1 MLFKRIE
8 MYNFG
13 RYAGKNTF
21 DTTVTRGRN
30 VILVRAPNDRGKTTL
45 FKAIKFALYGDRD
58 TPASSWINFQAAA
71 KGDGKMYVEIVF
83 DEGGKEHRLR
93 RSVGFRKTP
102 RGEEI
107 NIKGLP
113 KAELFRRG
121 GGAASTTSGGES
133 RDRIDAILPRDA
145 SQFFFFDGEEIQGY
159 IKNQGK
165 QVKHAI
171 EKILGIKELYNAA
184 DDLRH
189 IKDGLDAEYSR
200 IARSHTKSQ
209 RDREKLDGVER
220 ELAGIQD
227 SIDGNETLRRGA
239 SARHKELKE
248 SLAQYESIKSFVE
261 ERGRAEAECA
271 RIQESIK
278 EVDKS
283 LAKQRGDLG
292 ISMLVG
298 LLDIIDRGTDTGA
311 TADECESRTIRR
323 MVDNNAKTCVCGR
336 AIDAKSY
343 KVLEAK
349 TRHSDPPT
357 ALLLK
362 RFVERMLID
371 IRPYQ
376 RESNLRQSVEN
387 RAAHIRDRDTQR
399 TIIQRCMAEIKNNTS
414 VDDDITRLER
424 DYEEAAR
431 DMGKYERDNQALAI
445 ARRKK
450 EAEKE
455 KIEGKIE
462 ASMDDVPLQHAKNR
476 KRVCDML
483 IEGVGEAIEQFYQKR
498 KPELEGHVSR
508 IFTRLTNNPEL
519 YKGIKI
525 DREFNLVVVRHDGTE
540 LPTDTYSPSA
550 GASQIVA
557 TAMIGGMNRFATI
570 DAPIVVDT
578 PLGRLDDIHR
588 TNVMRYYSEMGRQV
602 IILYQ
607 PKEIGEEDM
616 EGIRDQLASEWAIES
631 LAGDPD
637 LSQIAKKVSYV

>member
-13 RYAGKNTF
+13 RYAGKNTI
-21 DTTVTRGRN
+21 DMTVTRERN

-58 TPASSWINFQAAA
+58 APASSWINFQAAA

-83 DEGGKEHRLR
+83 DEGGKECRLR

-102 RGEEI
+102 KGEEI
-107 NIKGLP
+107 NTKGHP
-113 KAELFRRG
+113 KAELFSTDG
-121 GGAASTTSGGES
+121 GTTPSTSGGES
-133 RDRIDAILPRDA
+133 RDMIDAILPRDA

-159 IKNQGK
+159 IKNQSA

-184 DDLRH
+184 DDLSY
-189 IKDGLDAEYSR
+189 IKGGLDAEYSR
-200 IARSHTKSQ
+200 IAKSHTKSQ
-209 RDREKLDGVER
+209 KDREKLGRAER
-220 ELAGIQD
+220 ELAEIQEG
-227 SIDGNETLRRGA
+227 IDGNKALLKGA
-239 SARHKELKE
+239 TARHKELKE
-248 SLAQYESIKSFVE
+248 SLAQYESIKSVVE
-261 ERGRAEAECA
+261 ERERAEAECA
-271 RIQESIK
+271 RIEK
-278 EVDKS
+278 GLREVDKNLS
-283 LAKQRGDLG
+283 KQRGDLAIG
-292 ISMLVG
+292 MLVG
-298 LLDIIDRGTDTGA
+298 LLDIIGKDTDTQA

-323 MVDNNAKTCVCGR
+323 MVENNAKTCVCGR
-336 AIDAKSY
+336 AMDAKSY

-349 TRHSDPPT
+349 ARHNDPPT

-362 RFVERMLID
+362 RFVERILID
-371 IRPYQ
+371 MRPYQ
-376 RESNLRQSVEN
+376 RETNLRQSVEK
-387 RAAHIRDRDTQR
+387 RSAYIRDRDTQR
-399 TIIQRCMAEIKNNTS
+399 TIIQRCMTEIKNNTS
-414 VDDDITRLER
+414 VDDDITKLER
-424 DYEEAAR
+424 DYEEATM
-431 DMGKYERDNQALAI
+431 DMGKYDRDNRALVI
-445 ARRKK
+445 LRRKK

-455 KIEGKIE
+455 KMEWKVE
-462 ASMDDVPLQHAKNR
+462 ASTDDAPLQNAKNR
-476 KRVCDML
+476 KSVCGML
-483 IEGVGEAIEQFYQKR
+483 IAGVEEAIEQFYQKR

-519 YKGIKI
+519 YRGVKI

-570 DAPIVVDT
+570 DAPIVIDT

-631 LAGDPD
+631 LAGGPD
-637 LSQIAKKVSYV
+637 LSRIAKKVSYV

>member
-13 RYAGKNTF
+13 RYAGKNTI
-21 DTTVTRGRN
+21 DMTVTRERN

-58 TPASSWINFQAAA
+58 APASSWINFQAAA

-83 DEGGKEHRLR
+83 DEGGKECRLR

-102 RGEEI
+102 KGKEI
-107 NIKGLP
+107 NTKGHP
-113 KAELFRRG
+113 KAELFSTDG
-121 GGAASTTSGGES
+121 GTTSSTSGGES
-133 RDRIDAILPRDA
+133 RDMIDAILPRDA

-159 IKNQGK
+159 IKNQSA

-184 DDLRH
+184 DDLSY
-189 IKDGLDAEYSR
+189 IKGGLDAEYSR
-200 IARSHTKSQ
+200 IAKSHTKSQ
-209 RDREKLDGVER
+209 KDREKLGRAER
-220 ELAGIQD
+220 ELAEIQEG
-227 SIDGNETLRRGA
+227 IDGNKALLKGA
-239 SARHKELKE
+239 TARHKELKE
-248 SLAQYESIKSFVE
+248 SLAQYESIKSVVE
-261 ERGRAEAECA
+261 ERERAEAECA
-271 RIQESIK
+271 RIEK
-278 EVDKS
+278 GLREVDKNLS
-283 LAKQRGDLG
+283 KQRGDLAIG
-292 ISMLVG
+292 MLVG
-298 LLDIIDRGTDTGA
+298 LLDIIGKDTDTQA

-323 MVDNNAKTCVCGR
+323 MVENNAKTCVCGR
-336 AIDAKSY
+336 AMDAKSY

-349 TRHSDPPT
+349 ARHNDPPT

-362 RFVERMLID
+362 RFVERILID
-371 IRPYQ
+371 MRPYQ
-376 RESNLRQSVEN
+376 RETNLRQSVEK
-387 RAAHIRDRDTQR
+387 RSAYIRDRDTQR
-399 TIIQRCMAEIKNNTS
+399 TIIQRCMTEIKNNTS
-414 VDDDITRLER
+414 VDDDITKLER
-424 DYEEAAR
+424 DYEEATM
-431 DMGKYERDNQALAI
+431 DMGKYDRDNRALVI
-445 ARRKK
+445 LRRKK

-455 KIEGKIE
+455 KMEWKVE
-462 ASMDDVPLQHAKNR
+462 ASTDDTPLQNAKNR
-476 KRVCDML
+476 KSVCGML
-483 IEGVGEAIEQFYQKR
+483 IAGVEEAIEQFYQKR

-519 YKGIKI
+519 YRGVKI

-570 DAPIVVDT
+570 DAPIVIDT

-631 LAGDPD
+631 LAGGPD
-637 LSQIAKKVSYV
+637 LSRIAKKVSYV

>member
-13 RYAGKNTF
+13 RYAGKNTI
-21 DTTVTRGRN
+21 DMTVTRERN

-58 TPASSWINFQAAA
+58 APASSWINFQAAA

-83 DEGGKEHRLR
+83 DEGGKECRLR

-102 RGEEI
+102 KGEEI
-107 NIKGLP
+107 NTKGPP
-113 KAELFRRG
+113 KAELFSTDG
-121 GGAASTTSGGES
+121 GTTPSTSGGES
-133 RDRIDAILPRDA
+133 RDMIDAILPRDA

-159 IKNQGK
+159 IKNQSA

-171 EKILGIKELYNAA
+171 EKILGIKEMYNAA
-184 DDLRH
+184 DDLSY

-200 IARSHTKSQ
+200 IAKSHTKSQ
-209 RDREKLDGVER
+209 KDREKLGWAER
-220 ELAGIQD
+220 DLAGIQD
-227 SIDGNETLRRGA
+227 DIDGNETLRKGA
-239 SARHKELKE
+239 MARHKELKV
-248 SLAQYESIKSFVE
+248 SLGQHEKIKSVVE

-271 RIQESIK
+271 RIEEGLR
-278 EVDKS
+278 EVDKNLS
-283 LAKQRGDLG
+283 KQRGDLA
-292 ISMLVG
+292 ISMLAG
-298 LLDIIDRGTDTGA
+298 LLDIIGKDTDTQA
-311 TADECESRTIRR
+311 TADDCESRTIRR
-323 MVDNNAKTCVCGR
+323 MVESNAKTCVCGR
-336 AIDAKSY
+336 TMDAKSY

-349 TRHSDPPT
+349 ARHNDPPT
-357 ALLLK
+357 AVLLK
-362 RFVERMLID
+362 RFVERILID
-371 IRPYQ
+371 MRPYQ
-376 RESNLRQSVEN
+376 RETNLRQSVEK
-387 RAAHIRDRDTQR
+387 RSAYIRDRDTQR
-399 TIIQRCMAEIKNNTS
+399 TIIQRCVEEIKNNTS
-414 VDDDITRLER
+414 VDDDITKLER

-431 DMGKYERDNQALAI
+431 DMGKYERNIQTLDNQ
-445 ARRKK
+445 RRKK
-450 EAEKE
+450 EAEKK
-455 KIEGKIE
+455 KIEWRVE
-462 ASMDDVPLQHAKNR
+462 ASTDDAPLQNAKNR
-476 KRVCDML
+476 KSVCGML
-483 IEGVGEAIEQFYQKR
+483 IAGVEEAIEQFYQKR

-519 YKGIKI
+519 YRGVKI

-570 DAPIVVDT
+570 DAPIVIDT

-631 LAGDPD
+631 LTGGPD
-637 LSQIAKKVSYV
+637 LSRIAKKVSYV